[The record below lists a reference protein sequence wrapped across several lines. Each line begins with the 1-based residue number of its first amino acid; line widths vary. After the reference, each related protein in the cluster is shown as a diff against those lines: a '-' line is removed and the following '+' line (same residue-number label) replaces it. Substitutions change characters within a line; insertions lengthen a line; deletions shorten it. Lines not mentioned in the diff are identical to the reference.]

1 MERPLSRFSMEGNV
15 NTVSFRSYRS
25 SWAGRRLKQ
34 PGPSRLEEGRHADGE
49 VFLFTRTGPPETTLL
64 PRHQVIS
71 LTHFT
76 GGEAHRL
83 PHLNVTCLWE
93 REGRAGGGGQHGQA
107 LHNMLSKYGT
117 FQKFFLIHKLLFTQ
131 RVCRVIS
138 SNKGKHFKL
147 WLFLATVDC
156 F

>member
-34 PGPSRLEEGRHADGE
+34 PGPGRLEEGRHADGE

-93 REGRAGGGGQHGQA
+93 REGFGYAAESQNHRKTMFHV
-107 LHNMLSKYGT
+107 LHNTTMSHKYPGWAFQSHLSKPPR
-117 FQKFFLIHKLLFTQ
+117 KVPELEVRH
-131 RVCRVIS
+131 
-138 SNKGKHFKL
+138 L
-147 WLFLATVDC
+147 WNIVEVFWP
-156 F
+156 